1 MRKLLLQKAE
11 RVILTQSP
19 YFVSL
24 KTPYKMNR
32 KLRMGM
38 VGGGK
43 DAFIGAIHR
52 LAANMDGLIELKC
65 GALSINPE
73 IAVASGAELFLPKER
88 TYLTFEEM
96 ITKEAQMPADERI
109 DFITIVTP
117 NFAHFAP
124 AMMALEHGFNVV
136 IEKPIT
142 FSLEEAKL
150 LQQKLKETGLTLC
163 LTHTYSGYPMVKQA
177 RAMVREGK
185 LGKIRKVWV
194 EYPQGWL
201 SRLSEREGNA
211 QAAWRTDPKK
221 SGKSSVMGDIGT
233 HAAHLAEYI
242 TGAKITDICA
252 ELNTL
257 VEGRVMDDDGAVMLK
272 FDNGAKGVL
281 MASQVAAGEENA
293 LKIRKIAEKKF
304 FGWPYYVA
312 NPEYPD
318 DFDSRYSGS
327 WADTSREVRQKQCP
341 ITGGKAEVAHHAY
354 YRSWWGKVADNEKD
368 VIGLAIFPLAHAVHK
383 PENYRTIDCAHNYN
397 NWIYPGTW
405 DARNNLEYFK
415 RLISCKD

>member
-1 MRKLLLQKAE
+1 
-11 RVILTQSP
+11 
-19 YFVSL
+19 
-24 KTPYKMNR
+24 MNR

-38 VGGGK
+38 VGGGQ

-52 LAANMDGLIELKC
+52 LAANMDGLVELAC

-73 IAVASGAELFLPKER
+73 IAVASGKALFLPESR
-88 TYLTFEEM
+88 TYLTYEEM
-96 ITKEAQMPADERI
+96 IKAEAALPANERI
-109 DFITIVTP
+109 DFVTIVTP

-124 AMMALEHGFNVV
+124 AMMALEHGFHVV

-142 FSLEEAKL
+142 FSLDEAKQL
-150 LQQKLKETGLTLC
+150 KKKLDETGLTLC
-163 LTHTYSGYPMVKQA
+163 LTHTYAGYPMVKQA
-177 RAMVREGK
+177 KAMIADGK

-221 SGKSSVMGDIGT
+221 AGKSSVMGDIGT
-233 HAAHLAEYI
+233 HAAHLSEYI

-293 LKIRKIAEKKF
+293 LKIRVYGELGGIEWFQHEPNSLIVKWLDQPSQILRAGSAHLYKAASHNCRTPAGHPEGYLEAFGNIYRNFALTLGCKIDGTTPTAEMLDFPGVEDGIRGMAFIDNVVASAHSDKK
-304 FGWPYYVA
+304 WTPY
-312 NPEYPD
+312 
-318 DFDSRYSGS
+318 
-327 WADTSREVRQKQCP
+327 
-341 ITGGKAEVAHHAY
+341 I
-354 YRSWWGKVADNEKD
+354 
-368 VIGLAIFPLAHAVHK
+368 L
-383 PENYRTIDCAHNYN
+383 
-397 NWIYPGTW
+397 
-405 DARNNLEYFK
+405 
-415 RLISCKD
+415 